1 LTVSAEK
8 FMDQFKIDNFVATH
22 PGIAFPAFRHLS
34 SEECA
39 PIRVT
44 VAGKLGLPSNADGLA
59 LVRTLETKAGEIQGT
74 SPSDLE
80 FVPSKLL
87 AQFRILPQEIYI
99 NWYRFNDVDAMS
111 TGDVDQAFH
120 DIWYP
125 SSDDIEIFDQ
135 SLSWFLLITH
145 FETLKLLRE

>member
-1 LTVSAEK
+1 
-8 FMDQFKIDNFVATH
+8 MDQFKIDNFVAPH
-22 PGIAFPAFRHLS
+22 PGTAFPAFRHLS

-44 VAGKLGLPSNADGLA
+44 IASKLGLPSNADGLTV
-59 LVRTLETKAGEIQGT
+59 VRTLETKATAIQGR
-74 SPSDLE
+74 SPSDPD

-87 AQFRILPQEIYI
+87 SQFRILPQEIYI
-99 NWYRFNDVDAMS
+99 NWYRLNDVDVMS
-111 TGDVDQAFH
+111 TGHVDRAFH

-125 SSDDIEIFDQ
+125 SSDDIEIFDE
-135 SLSWFLLITH
+135 SLSWFLLVTH